1 MDMLCALNRENGQTF
16 VVVTHATGVS
26 ARAGRVITMHDG
38 AITSDA
44 PQGVAQVYRSTV
56 PRV

>member
-16 VVVTHATGVS
+16 IVVTHAPEVS
-26 ARAGRVITMHDG
+26 ARAGRVISMHDG

-44 PQGVAQVYRSTV
+44 PQGTAQVYLPSV
-56 PRV
+56 L